1 MTTLTYTDFVNN
13 MGLVDRPLM
22 SLNSG
27 WLWQFKAWT
36 GMGNRPHGDNLAA
49 GYVSKINSLIGTT
62 YPQNYSDLIS
72 KPWQDVTGWVGV
84 HPAAENTCTN
94 AVVLISDLQVQWFD
108 KTVGTW
114 KLVSSIAAIERVP
127 TNLKWWTKDTFTS
140 LGNCD
145 KVYPN
150 RLNIPRFSN
159 VNSSADRSA
168 PSSDPA
174 KYSIIHNGM
183 SRAPVDYTKV
193 GGITV
198 MCKARIEPIS
208 GSLNG
213 VPSIMMQVGAD
224 YNPETGLN
232 TGQGL
237 LTGIN
242 DIPAVGAS
250 QFKKLELTDQ
260 TFLYTTARI
269 NPNTYYDLTSQYITS
284 FPAGTYPHVMTD
296 AIFAANVP
304 QFIKY

>member
-1 MTTLTYTDFVNN
+1 MPILTYTDFVNN

-22 SLNSG
+22 SLNPA
-27 WLWQFKAWT
+27 WLWARKAWI

-49 GYVSKINSLIGTT
+49 GYVSRIYDQIGTT
-62 YPQNYSDLIS
+62 YPDHYSALIS
-72 KPWQDVTGWVGV
+72 NPWQDVTGWVVV

-94 AVVLISDLQVQWFD
+94 AVVLIYDLQVQWFD
-108 KTVGTW
+108 KTDNTW
-114 KLVSSIAAIERVP
+114 KLVSTTAAIERVP
-127 TNLKWWTKDTFTS
+127 TNLQWWTKNTYAS

-159 VNSSADRSA
+159 VNSSADRFA

-174 KYSIIHNGM
+174 KYSILHNGM

-198 MCKARIEPIS
+198 MCKARLEPIS

-224 YNPETGLN
+224 YYPETGIN
-232 TGQGL
+232 NGQGL
-237 LTGIN
+237 LVGAN
-242 DIPAVGAS
+242 AIPAVGAS

-260 TFLYTTARI
+260 VFLFTTARI
-269 NPNTYYDLTSQYITS
+269 NPNTYYELTSQYVTS
-284 FPAGTYPHVMTD
+284 FPAGTYPHAMTD
-296 AIFAANVP
+296 AVFAANVP
-304 QFIKY
+304 QFMNF